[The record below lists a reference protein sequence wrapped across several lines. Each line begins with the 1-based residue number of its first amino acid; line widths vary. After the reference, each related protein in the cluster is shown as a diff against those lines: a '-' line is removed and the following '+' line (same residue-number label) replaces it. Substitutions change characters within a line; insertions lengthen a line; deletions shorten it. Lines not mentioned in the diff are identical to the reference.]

1 MYFHNI
7 EIDEY
12 TPKIVSKWYNK
23 KAIILFRLKV
33 TCMVKRFLI
42 TLIASLIG
50 GLIFQTIGTPIP
62 WLLGP
67 MTAVFICSRF
77 VKTALYWPTWIR
89 DAGLIIVGYSIGL
102 SFTKAAFFQ
111 IAAGLPMMLL
121 MTVTL
126 ILFCAGIAIIV
137 SKLTGV
143 DYPTVLTG
151 SIPGGLSQMITFAE
165 EMKGIDITT
174 VTFLQVARLMMIIFF
189 VPFLIFGPFFH
200 NAATTQE
207 VPVLS
212 GQALH
217 TTIPNFLLFAVLCV
231 AAAFLAKKI
240 KSPTPY
246 LLGPILITAILTI
259 GGVHGPSLHPSILD
273 LSQFMIGSHI
283 GLLLKPEK
291 LQHKAR
297 IISLAL
303 ISGLTMIAGSLGLCY
318 FLVFYEQITPSTSFL
333 SVAPGGMDQ
342 MAIMAHE
349 INADLS
355 MVTGYQLFRLFF
367 IYFAVPPFLRWFFI
381 IRKRQ
386 KA

>member
-1 MYFHNI
+1 M
-7 EIDEY
+7 
-12 TPKIVSKWYNK
+12 
-23 KAIILFRLKV
+23 LKPFLV
-33 TCMVKRFLI
+33 TLLAAL
-42 TLIASLIG
+42 TG
-50 GLIFQTIGTPIP
+50 GLIFQTIHTPIP

-67 MTAVFICSRF
+67 MAAVFIGARF
-77 VKTALYWPTWIR
+77 TKIPFYWPSGVR
-89 DAGLIIVGYSIGL
+89 DTGLIIVGYSIGL
-102 SFTKAAFFQ
+102 SFTKAALFQ
-111 IAAGLPMMLL
+111 IIAKLPMMLL

-126 ILFCAGIAIIV
+126 IVFCAGIAVVV

-200 NAATTQE
+200 QDVIIQE
-207 VPVLS
+207 APILS
-212 GQALH
+212 GPTLH
-217 TTIPNFLLFAVLCV
+217 GTIPNLIVFAALCTGS
-231 AAAFLAKKI
+231 AFIAKKI
-240 KSPTPY
+240 KAPTPY

-259 GGVHGPSLHPSILD
+259 AGLRGPSLPPAILD
-273 LSQFMIGSHI
+273 LSQFMIGGYI

-291 LQHKAR
+291 LEHKSR

-303 ISGLTMIAGSLGLCY
+303 ISGMMMILGSLGLSY
-318 FLVFYEQITPSTSFL
+318 LLVMYDQLTPSTGFL

-342 MAIMAHE
+342 MGIMAHE

-381 IRKRQ
+381 RRKKQ
-386 KA
+386 KV

>member
-1 MYFHNI
+1 
-7 EIDEY
+7 
-12 TPKIVSKWYNK
+12 
-23 KAIILFRLKV
+23 
-33 TCMVKRFLI
+33 MVKRFCL
-42 TLIASLIG
+42 TFLTAFIG
-50 GLIFQTIGTPIP
+50 GLIFEWIHTPIP

-67 MTAVFICSRF
+67 MTAVFIGARF
-77 VKTALYWPTWIR
+77 TRVPFYWPSWLR
-89 DAGLIIVGYSIGL
+89 DTGLIIVGYSIGL
-102 SFTKAAFFQ
+102 SFIKSALFQ
-111 IAAGLPMMLL
+111 ITAKLPLMLL
-121 MTVTL
+121 ATVTL
-126 ILFCAGIAIIV
+126 ILFCAGIAV
-137 SKLTGV
+137 VVTKLTGV

-200 NAATTQE
+200 NVSLPHQATMQ
-207 VPVLS
+207 S
-212 GQALH
+212 GPALQ
-217 TTIPNFLLFAVLCV
+217 TTISNTLLFAVLCV
-231 AAAFLAKKI
+231 ASAFIAKRI
-240 KSPTPY
+240 KAPTPY

-259 GGVHGPSLHPSILD
+259 AGVHGPALHPAILD
-273 LSQFMIGSHI
+273 VSQFMIGGYI

-303 ISGLTMIAGSLGLCY
+303 ISGITMILGSLCLSY
-318 FLVFYEQITPSTSFL
+318 LLVFYDNITPSTAFL

-349 INADLS
+349 IDADLS

-381 IRKRQ
+381 SRKKQ
-386 KA
+386 KV